1 MEKEEN
7 LNQENIESEI
17 SNENN
22 ETDNK
27 SDDNKEE
34 NKVVEEEKELTPEE
48 RIKELED
55 KLARTFAEM
64 ENQRRRFEKEK
75 DDAYEYGGFAFAK
88 EALNLIDNLARSKL
102 ILESDDALKDT
113 EALKKTLEHFDIINK
128 DLISIFTKNNIKPID
143 CLNKK
148 LDPNLHQAMMEIE
161 DDKKEPGTIV
171 QEVQKGFMIKDRLL
185 RPSLVGVSKK
195 TEKKELTPEERIKEL
210 EDKLARTFAEMEN
223 QRRRFEKEKD
233 DAYEYGG
240 FAFAKEALNLIDNL
254 ARSKLIL
261 ESDDALKDT
270 EALKKT
276 LEHFDII
283 NKDLISIFTK
293 NNIKPIDCLNKKLD
307 PNLHQAMMEIE
318 DDQKEP
324 GTIVQEVQKGFMI
337 KDRLLRPSLV
347 GVSKKTEKKEE
358 KSEENK
364 ENLNK

>member
-7 LNQENIESEI
+7 PNQENTSAETP
-17 SNENN
+17 NENN
-22 ETDNK
+22 EVDK
-27 SDDNKEE
+27 QPDDKQEE
-34 NKVVEEEKELTPEE
+34 TKDVEEKVELSPEE
-48 RIKELED
+48 KIKELED

-75 DDAYEYGGFAFAK
+75 DDAFDYGGFAFAK

-102 ILESDDALKDT
+102 ILESDEALKDT

-161 DDKKEPGTIV
+161 DNQKEPGTII

-195 TEKKELTPEERIKEL
+195 T
-210 EDKLARTFAEMEN
+210 A
-223 QRRRFEKEKD
+223 
-233 DAYEYGG
+233 
-240 FAFAKEALNLIDNL
+240 
-254 ARSKLIL
+254 SK
-261 ESDDALKDT
+261 
-270 EALKKT
+270 
-276 LEHFDII
+276 
-283 NKDLISIFTK
+283 N
-293 NNIKPIDCLNKKLD
+293 
-307 PNLHQAMMEIE
+307 
-318 DDQKEP
+318 
-324 GTIVQEVQKGFMI
+324 
-337 KDRLLRPSLV
+337 
-347 GVSKKTEKKEE
+347 E